1 MAQKRDVT
9 PEKQLLKLIEDP
21 KAKNAKTRAYTFKHQ
36 GLSFFS
42 LAGWKGRVS
51 FVKENFKGWFK
62 GGGLRSSDIKVIN
75 KALGL
80 CSFLLMVYFGHNIY
94 ISMINL
100 KVSPDLKVKIQ
111 QDLKAPSL
119 PEVSRLKNAV
129 SYYLEKVRQ
138 RNIFVIG
145 ARRVA
150 RTDISE
156 PGLAKSKPPS
166 ATIIEAVQHL
176 RLAGISW
183 SSDPDAMIEDTNASR
198 TFFVKRGEMI
208 GEAKVQAIFKDK
220 IVLSYD
226 GEEIELK

>member
-21 KAKNAKTRAYTFKHQ
+21 KAKNAKARAYTFKHQ

-51 FVKENFKGWFK
+51 FAKENFRGWFK
-62 GGGLRSSDIKVIN
+62 GGRLRSSDIKVIN

-80 CSFLLMVYFGHNIY
+80 CSFVLAAYFGHNIY
-94 ISMINL
+94 ISMVDL
-100 KVSPDLKVKIQ
+100 KGTQDLKVKIQ
-111 QDLKAPSL
+111 QDLKAPGL
-119 PEVSRLKNAV
+119 PEASALKNSV

-138 RNIFVIG
+138 RNIFAIDAEG
-145 ARRVA
+145 PARADV
-150 RTDISE
+150 SE
-156 PGLAKSKPPS
+156 SGDSKPRPPS

-176 RLAGISW
+176 RLVGISW
-183 SSDPDAMIEDTNASR
+183 SSDPDAMIEDTKASR

-220 IVLSYD
+220 IVLSYK
-226 GEEIELK
+226 GEEMELK